1 MPKNDNKDSRKL
13 AIIALIVVSAL
24 WGVASPVIKVTL
36 NYIPPFSFLTIR
48 FLVAS
53 FILYF
58 LVDWK
63 KGYLKHLGKKG
74 LLYALLLGVLGSSV
88 NLGLLFWGINFT
100 TSIEATIIYSMA
112 PILIILGGVV
122 FLKEEIQTR
131 ELLGIL
137 IALFGFGLIIIKPL
151 LFESSKVII
160 NFEGNILVLLST
172 VAWVAYALLS
182 KNIFNHDKT
191 GTKYSPVFIT
201 FITFFAGA
209 VSMLPFGIYEIL
221 TTPIFWAKAT
231 PGILY
236 MAVAGTV
243 IAYTLYEFGVK
254 KIEVSE
260 TAIFQYLQPLFTIP
274 IAMMFIGED
283 FSFIYLVGGILV
295 AAGVFLSEHHPVKI
309 KR

>member
-1 MPKNDNKDSRKL
+1 MPKNNNQGSRKL

-36 NYIPPFSFLTIR
+36 NYIPPISFLMIR
-48 FLVAS
+48 FLIAS
-53 FILYF
+53 IILYF

-63 KGYLKHLGKKG
+63 KGYLKYLGKKG
-74 LLYALLLGVLGSSV
+74 LLYALLLGVLGSTV
-88 NLGLLFWGINFT
+88 NLGLIFWGINLT
-100 TSIEATIIYSMA
+100 SSIEATIIYSMA
-112 PILIILGGVV
+112 PILIILGGVI
-122 FLKEEIQTR
+122 FLKEKIQTH
-131 ELLGIL
+131 EFLGLL
-137 IALFGFGLIIIKPL
+137 IALLGFGLIIIRPL
-151 LFESSKVII
+151 LFEGSKVII

-172 VAWVAYALLS
+172 IAWTAYALLS
-182 KNIFNHDKT
+182 KNVFNHDKT

-209 VSMLPFGIYEIL
+209 VSLLPFGIHEIL
-221 TTPIFWAKAT
+221 TTPIFWVKAT

-236 MAVAGTV
+236 MAIASTV

-260 TAIFQYLQPLFTIP
+260 TAVFQYLQPLFTIP
-274 IAMMFIGED
+274 IAIMFIEEK

-295 AAGVFLSEHHPVKI
+295 AAGVFLSEHHPIKI